1 MHQRVSRDGVDALR
15 GKPADE
21 ASAPTR
27 RRRAGGPRCSRALS
41 AGAEPAADLHDV
53 KWFVHVDLIDA
64 GAGRDLAYYE
74 ALLDQAIE
82 ESRLALEGYQGP
94 ADVPCCNQIRKE
106 EHSPGVTL
114 VTFGTPGDGLDI
126 QDAGDLD
133 IYRSLGGSGTRG
145 FLIDSINDCG
155 GSVAIGCADLPVCGG
170 PPDDDPNRVLVVTMD
185 AQDSGVL
192 GLVIAHERGHNAC
205 LMHVSDDPCQLMRS
219 SVGGGC
225 VSTSECDA
233 FTDARQSSGGSC
245 ACHADSPAHTALDDG
260 DACVDGAI
268 AGVCSGGLCGEHQR
282 ERRHPAAGGRRT
294 RPGRGRGHRRPA
306 AHLGPDRR
314 LDDAGDF
321 GGTVRGLA
329 YDADADVHYAV
340 LDVVGDDVVAQ
351 VDPTTAT
358 LSGSHTVTGH
368 ADLIALAFD
377 PGATTSDQRRPPAG
391 ALLSGGFEDLIQI
404 DPDTG
409 NATLVGLLEIGV
421 TGGFQGMAYDD
432 VNDRLYVAGF
442 GTSTL
447 YEVDESSCD
456 GAPPIESFCGVTAVA
471 PTSTLYRMAPS
482 LAFSRDTQEIYL
494 VGHQSGNQFFYDRID
509 ANTYARRTRI
519 GPDHYTAGGLA
530 ALPLAL
536 PEPSPGV
543 ALAAG
548 VALLSGLARRRRA
561 RRGA

>member
-1 MHQRVSRDGVDALR
+1 MRRALR
-15 GKPADE
+15 LA
-21 ASAPTR
+21 AAAL
-27 RRRAGGPRCSRALS
+27 AGSLLAGLS
-41 AGAEPAADLHDV
+41 AGAEPTADLHDV

-74 ALLDQAIE
+74 ALLDRALE
-82 ESRLALEGYQGP
+82 KSRLVLEGNQGP
-94 ADVPCCNQIRKE
+94 ADVPCCNLIRKE

-114 VTFGTPGDGLDI
+114 VSFGTPGDGLDI

-133 IYRSLGGSGTRG
+133 IYRSLGGSGSRG

-170 PPDDDPNRVLVVTMD
+170 PPDDDPDRVLIVTMD
-185 AQDSGVL
+185 AEDSGVL

-205 LMHVSDDPCQLMRS
+205 LTHVSDDPCRLMRS

-233 FTDARQSSGGSC
+233 FTDARQSTGGSC
-245 ACHADSPAHTALDDG
+245 ACHADSPAYTALDDG

-268 AGVCSGGLCGEHQR
+268 TGVCSGGLCGDTGGSAGTR
-282 ERRHPAAGGRRT
+282 LLAAGG
-294 RPGRGRGHRRPA
+294 PGLVEGEVT
-306 AHLGPDRR
+306 
-314 LDDAGDF
+314 DDLLLTSGLTGGWSESGAF

-377 PGATTSDQRRPPAG
+377 PGATTSTSDDRLL
-391 ALLSGGFEDLIQI
+391 ALSSAGGFEDLIQI
-404 DPDTG
+404 DPATG
-409 NATLVGLLEIGV
+409 NATLVGLLQIGV
-421 TGGFQGMAYDD
+421 TGGFQGMTYDD

-442 GTSTL
+442 GASTL

-456 GAPPIESFCGVTAVA
+456 GTPPIATYCGVSAVG
-471 PTSTLYRMAPS
+471 PTSTLHRMAPS

-494 VGHQSGNQFFYDRID
+494 VGHESGSQFFYERID

-519 GPDHYTAGGLA
+519 GPDQYTAGGLS

-536 PEPSPGV
+536 PEPSPGM
-543 ALAAG
+543 ALTAG
-548 VALLSGLARRRRA
+548 AALLSGLARRRRA
-561 RRGA
+561 HRGA